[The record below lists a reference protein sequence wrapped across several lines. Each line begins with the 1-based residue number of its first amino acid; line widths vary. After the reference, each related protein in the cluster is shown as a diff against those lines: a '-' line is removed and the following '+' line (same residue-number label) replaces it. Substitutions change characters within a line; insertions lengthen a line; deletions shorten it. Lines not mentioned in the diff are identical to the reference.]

1 MIQCQVFVKNSNLN
15 ISNDDVTE
23 QRNVRTNS
31 SPNSSSS
38 NSNSDTPL
46 EPLYTEKVLNIIRN
60 WKIKF
65 SGHKDPISVDEFV
78 YRINVLTSN
87 TLKGDFTL
95 LCKHAHVLFEGKA
108 LEWYWRYHCQDNNLD
123 WVSLTNF
130 LRRHYKTEYTDY
142 DILDDIRKRRQKP
155 DESFDDYFEVIST
168 MTDKLKNPISDTDLK
183 ETILRNLK
191 VEIRHELLHLNI
203 SSVSDIRREVR
214 KHEKFVN
221 DLHNINSRKSIKG
234 KITELL
240 VSDTNDNSDVSL
252 DSDLCA
258 IQSIPSCWNC
268 DKSGHT
274 YTDCMETRRIFCY
287 GCGLKDTYK
296 PTCPKCKL
304 RFQGNGHQDVRRK

>member
-258 IQSIPSCWNC
+258 IQS
-268 DKSGHT
+268 
-274 YTDCMETRRIFCY
+274 
-287 GCGLKDTYK
+287 
-296 PTCPKCKL
+296 
-304 RFQGNGHQDVRRK
+304 